1 MMTTPN
7 NRTWYDGIEGEE
19 KRLARILLVIILIFL
34 GGSGGLIFLDVVWGD
49 RTLWALLAAG
59 CLSQLIPLYLLSKG
73 KLEASSFV
81 TVGIYIFFATISATI
96 GQGIRDYVL
105 IVYPSIIL
113 FSGLTQ
119 KGRGMMI
126 ATVLTLMAFAWL
138 TFGDIYGL
146 YTPQT
151 PNPAI
156 LFDFIILGILIV
168 VSSLGVHLLVENL
181 EYNHRMTKTEL
192 LERKKAEALLHESE
206 ESFKEIFENSPD
218 NIFVFEVCADN
229 KFRAK
234 KINSALEKIFNT
246 ERANIEGKYLDEIV
260 DAKSAEVISNNFRQ
274 CIETRAQVQYDEFA
288 NLPNKSYSTSLI
300 PIMEKNGAVTRLIG
314 ISRDITQLKQTE
326 AHLRDSETRFRLL
339 FETMIQGV
347 ILYSANGEIIS
358 ANPAAELLLGL
369 TVEQMQGRTPVD
381 PRWKSIHEDGSEF
394 PGNEHPAIV
403 ALHTGQAVQNV
414 IMGVFNPQSQEY
426 RWINIHAVPQF
437 KDGEQK
443 PHQVY
448 TTFDDMT
455 ERKKIAET
463 LKASETRYRLLAEN
477 ISDVIWIYD
486 IIENRTR
493 YISPSVERLR
503 GYTPEEIIS
512 GNMATSL
519 TPESF
524 QYVQKSI
531 AARLKDF
538 QNGKREF
545 YADELEQ
552 TCKNGSTVWTE
563 VTANF
568 QINPENGHIEIYG
581 VSRDISEKRQ
591 AREALLASEERI
603 RQLVDSAPYSIFGIN
618 QDGTINFANIEAS
631 SLIGYSNAEL
641 IGKKVDELLPT
652 RFRESHS
659 VHRHEYGENPYIRRL
674 GTGINLLAQHKDGRE
689 IPVDIKLSYYRF
701 EGSLHI
707 IVFMQDISERKKAE
721 KLLQESE
728 ARFRLLFETMVQG
741 VVFQSTSGEIVMA
754 NPAAEHLLGLT
765 REQLQGRT
773 SMDPRWR
780 TIHEDGSDLPG
791 QEHPAMIA
799 LRTGQEVRNVVLGV
813 FNPQINDY
821 RWININAVP
830 QFKDGER
837 EPYQV
842 YTTFDDV
849 TERKKINE
857 ALKASETRYRLLAE
871 NISDVIWILD
881 VNMMRFRYVSPSIEK
896 LRGYTAD
903 EVLLQSI
910 SEVLTPASLKLFQE
924 KFPTYVQEYLDGKNG
939 VHVNEVEQP
948 CKDGSTIWT
957 ESTTSFRINE
967 DTSHLEVYGVSRD
980 ITERKLNEHLLMQA
994 NQDLQ
999 NHVKKIEQLRMELQE
1014 QAIHDPLTGLYNRR
1028 YLAEYLTHEIIRA
1041 ERENIPISLLMLDVD
1056 HFKNINDS
1064 FGHKTGDKFLIAIAE
1079 LLKKNSR
1086 GSDIACR
1093 YGGEEFIL
1101 VLPGTETQAA
1111 FDRAEQFRIQCAQ
1124 IHVPHIAKGT
1134 HVTISIGIATY
1145 PYHSKMAEDIIIKAD
1160 KALYRSKQTGRNK
1173 VMIWEETQEDVSG

>member
-1 MMTTPN
+1 MTTSIKRPLS
-7 NRTWYDGIEGEE
+7 DSIEGESE
-19 KRLARILLVIILIFL
+19 KRLSQILLVIILTFL
-34 GGSGGLIFLDVVWGD
+34 GGSGLLILLDIAWGD
-49 RTLWALLAAG
+49 RSLWALLTAG
-59 CLSQLIPLYLLSKG
+59 CFSQLIPLYLLFKE

-81 TVGIYIFFATISATI
+81 TIGIYIFFSTAAATT

-113 FSGLTQ
+113 FSGLTL
-119 KGRGMMI
+119 KRRGMMI
-126 ATVLTLMAFAWL
+126 STALTLLALAWL

-146 YTPQT
+146 YTPYKT
-151 PNPAI
+151 NPTI
-156 LFDFIILGILIV
+156 GFDFIILSVLIV
-168 VSSLGVHLLVENL
+168 ISSVGVHLLIENL
-181 EYNHRMTKTEL
+181 EFDHEKTKTEL

-218 NIFVFEVCADN
+218 NIFVFEVCPDN
-229 KFRAK
+229 RFRAK

-246 ERANIEGKYLDEIV
+246 ERTNIEGKYLDEIV
-260 DAKSAEVISNNFRQ
+260 DAKSAEVISNNFRR
-274 CIETRAQVQYDEFA
+274 CIETKSQVQYDEFA
-288 NLPNKSYSTSLI
+288 NLPGKSYSTNLI
-300 PIMEKNGAVTRLIG
+300 PIMEKNGTITRLIG

-347 ILYSANGEIIS
+347 VLYSANGEIIS

-369 TVEQMQGRTPVD
+369 TLEQMQGRTPID
-381 PRWKSIHEDGSEF
+381 PRWKSIHEDGNEF
-394 PGNEHPAIV
+394 PGNEHPAMV

-414 IMGVFNPQSQEY
+414 IMGIFNPQSQDY

-443 PHQVY
+443 PYQVY

-463 LKASETRYRLLAEN
+463 LKASETGYRLLAEN

-512 GNMATSL
+512 GNMASSL

-538 QNGKREF
+538 KNGKREF

-618 QDGTINFANIEAS
+618 QDGTINFANTEAVN
-631 SLIGYSNAEL
+631 LLGYASEEL
-641 IGKKVDELLPT
+641 VGKNVDTLLPT
-652 RFRESHS
+652 RYQESHLKL
-659 VHRHEYGENPYIRRL
+659 RHTYIEKPYVRQVDA
-674 GTGINLLAQHKDGRE
+674 GNNLVAKHKDGTE
-689 IPVDIKLSYYRF
+689 IPVEIKLSYYRF
-701 EGSLHI
+701 KDSLQI
-707 IVFMQDISERKKAE
+707 IAFMQDISERKKAE

-741 VVFQSTSGEIVMA
+741 VVFQSKTGEITSG
-754 NPAAEHLLGLT
+754 NPAAERLLGLT
-765 REQLQGRT
+765 LAQMQGRT

-780 TIHEDGSDLPG
+780 TIYEDGSELPG

-813 FNPQINDY
+813 FNPQINEY
-821 RWININAVP
+821 RWINVHAVP
-830 QFKDGER
+830 QFKDGEQ

-910 SEVLTPASLKLFQE
+910 SEVLAPASLKLFQE
-924 KFPTYVQEYLDGKNG
+924 KLPTYVQEYLDGKNG

-980 ITERKLNEHLLMQA
+980 ITERKLNERLLMQA
-994 NQDLQ
+994 NQELQ
-999 NHVKKIEQLRMELQE
+999 SHVKKIEQLRMELQE

-1028 YLAEYLTHEIIRA
+1028 YLAEYLAHELKRA
-1041 ERENIPISLLMLDVD
+1041 ERENIPISLLLMDVD
-1056 HFKNINDS
+1056 HFKSINDS
-1064 FGHKTGDKFLIAIAE
+1064 YGHKTGDKFLIAIAE
-1079 LLKKNSR
+1079 VLQNNSR

-1101 VLPGTETQAA
+1101 VLPGTDIQIAY
-1111 FDRAEQFRIQCAQ
+1111 DRAEQFRLQCAQ
-1124 IHVPHIAKGT
+1124 IKIQYEKVE
-1134 HVTISIGIATY
+1134 ISITVSAGIATY
-1145 PYHSKMAEDIIIKAD
+1145 PDHAEMAEDLILKAD
-1160 KALYRSKQTGRNK
+1160 KALYHSKQHGRNR
-1173 VMIWEETQEDVSG
+1173 VTIWGEMQK